1 LRHSK
6 CSSISRADANKDDYK
21 LMADQVYLDYNAS
34 APLCP
39 EARQAMI
46 AAMDVAGNPSSVH
59 ASGRAARKIVDHARR
74 TIADLVGGDS
84 ERIIFTS
91 GGTEANNLALNGL
104 EDVTVFTSAIEHPSV
119 IEGRVDAKRIPVD
132 GNGVVDLDALEA
144 MLKEASAAGQ
154 KVLVSVMLANNETGV
169 IQPVAKV
176 ALLAREYGA
185 KVHCDAI
192 QALGRLPVDMG
203 RLLVDM
209 VSVSAHKIGGPKGIG
224 ALAIAPGVMLVPQIR
239 GGGQEK
245 YRRGGTENVLGIA
258 GFGAAAER
266 AGAQLANMANVAAL
280 RDRLETELAS
290 EAPELLIAGKG
301 TERLVNTSCL
311 ILPGMPGET
320 QVMALDLAGVAISSG
335 SACSSGKVRE
345 SHVLKEMGVS
355 DAGSAIRVSLG
366 LETTDEDI
374 DTFIRVWSRMRGNAA
389 RKKARHAA

>member
-1 LRHSK
+1 
-6 CSSISRADANKDDYK
+6 
-21 LMADQVYLDYNAS
+21 MTEQVYLDYNAS
-34 APLCP
+34 APLCK
-39 EARQAMI
+39 EAQQAMI
-46 AAMDVAGNPSSVH
+46 AAMDVTGNPSSVH

-74 TIADLVGGDS
+74 TIAEMLGGDA

-104 EDVTVFTSAIEHPSV
+104 EGFTVFTSAVEHPSV
-119 IEGRVDAKRIPVD
+119 IEARSDAKRIPVD
-132 GNGVVDLDALEA
+132 GNGVIDLAALET
-144 MLKEASAAGQ
+144 MLKDASQNGE

-185 KVHCDAI
+185 KVHCDAV
-192 QALGRLPVDMG
+192 QALGRIPLDMG

-209 VSVSAHKIGGPKGIG
+209 MSVSAHKIGGPKGVG
-224 ALAIAPGVMLVPQIR
+224 ALAIAPGVMLVPQIC

-258 GFGAAAER
+258 GFAASAER
-266 AGAQLANMANVAAL
+266 AEASMAKMTDIAAM

-290 EAPELLIAGKG
+290 EAPELVVAGKG

-320 QVMALDLAGVAISSG
+320 QVMAMDLGGVAISSG

-345 SHVLKEMGVS
+345 SHVLREMGIS
-355 DAGSAIRVSLG
+355 DTGSAIRVSLG
-366 LETTDEDI
+366 LETTHEDI
-374 DTFIRVWSRMRGNAA
+374 DTFVRVWSRMRGNAA

>member
-1 LRHSK
+1 MR
-6 CSSISRADANKDDYK
+6 IGTANANKDDFK
-21 LMADQVYLDYNAS
+21 LMTDQVYLDYNAS
-34 APLCP
+34 APLCS
-39 EARQAMI
+39 EAQQAMI
-46 AAMDVAGNPSSVH
+46 AAMDITGNPSSVH

-74 TIADLVGGDS
+74 TIADLLGGDP
-84 ERIIFTS
+84 ERVIFTS

-104 EDVTVFTSAIEHPSV
+104 EDVTVFTSAVEHPSV
-119 IEGRVDAKRIPVD
+119 IEARSDAKRIPVD
-132 GNGVVDLDALEA
+132 GDGVIDLTALEA
-144 MLKEASAAGQ
+144 MLTDASQKGE

-185 KVHCDAI
+185 KVHCDAV
-192 QALGRLPVDMG
+192 QVLGRIPLDMG

-209 VSVSAHKIGGPKGIG
+209 VSISAHKIGGPKGIG
-224 ALAIAPGVMLVPQIR
+224 ALVIAPGVMLVPQIR

-258 GFGAAAER
+258 GFAAAAQR
-266 AGAQLANMANVAAL
+266 AEAGMAKMTDIAAK

-290 EAPELLIAGKG
+290 EAPELVIAGKG

-320 QVMALDLAGVAISSG
+320 QVMALDLGGVAISSG

-345 SHVLKEMGVS
+345 SHVLKEMGLS
-355 DAGSAIRVSLG
+355 DTGSAIRVSLG

-374 DTFIRVWSRMRGNAA
+374 DTFVRVWSRMRGNAA

>member
-1 LRHSK
+1 MT
-6 CSSISRADANKDDYK
+6 A
-21 LMADQVYLDYNAS
+21 QVYLDYNAS
-34 APLCP
+34 APLCQ
-39 EARQAMI
+39 EARQAMV
-46 AAMDVAGNPSSVH
+46 AAMEIPGNPSSVH
-59 ASGRAARKIVDHARR
+59 ASGRAARKIIDHARR
-74 TIADLVGGDS
+74 TIAELVGGDS

-119 IEGRVDAKRIPVD
+119 MDGRTDARRIPVD
-132 GNGVVDLDALEA
+132 EHGVVEFDALEA
-144 MLKEASAAGQ
+144 MLKDASDAGE

-185 KVHCDAI
+185 KVHCDAV
-192 QALGRLPVDMG
+192 QALGRMPVDMG

-209 VSVSAHKIGGPKGIG
+209 VSISAHKIGGPKGIG

-245 YRRGGTENVLGIA
+245 YRRGGTENVVGIA
-258 GFGAAAER
+258 GFEAAARR
-266 AGAQLANMANVAAL
+266 AEANMAKMADIAAL

-290 EAPELLIAGKG
+290 VAPELLIAGMG
-301 TERLVNTSCL
+301 TDRLSNTSCL

-345 SHVLKEMGVS
+345 SHVLKEMGIS
-355 DAGSAIRVSLG
+355 DTGSAVRVSLG

>member
-1 LRHSK
+1 
-6 CSSISRADANKDDYK
+6 
-21 LMADQVYLDYNAS
+21 MADQVYLDYNAS
-34 APLCP
+34 APLCS

-74 TIADLVGGDS
+74 TIAELVGGDS

-104 EDVTVFTSAIEHPSV
+104 EDVTVFTSAVEHPSV

-132 GNGVVDLDALEA
+132 GNGVVDLDALET
-144 MLKEASAAGQ
+144 MLKEASDAGQ

-185 KVHCDAI
+185 KVHCDAV
-192 QALGRLPVDMG
+192 QALGRMPVDMG

-209 VSVSAHKIGGPKGIG
+209 VSISAHKIGGPKGIG

-258 GFGAAAER
+258 GFSAAAER
-266 AGAQLANMANVAAL
+266 AEAKMANMANVAAL

-345 SHVLKEMGVS
+345 SHVLREMGVS

-374 DTFIRVWSRMRGNAA
+374 DAFIRVWSRMRGNAA

>member
-1 LRHSK
+1 
-6 CSSISRADANKDDYK
+6 
-21 LMADQVYLDYNAS
+21 MADQVYLDYNAS
-34 APLCP
+34 APLCE
-39 EARQAMI
+39 EAKQAML

-84 ERIIFTS
+84 ERIVFTS

-119 IEGRVDAKRIPVD
+119 IEARSDAKRIPVD
-132 GNGVVDLDALEA
+132 ANGVIDLVALEA
-144 MLKEASAAGQ
+144 MLKDASDAGQ

-176 ALLAREYGA
+176 GLLAREYGA
-185 KVHCDAI
+185 KVHCDAV
-192 QALGRLPVDMG
+192 QALGRVPVDMG

-209 VSVSAHKIGGPKGIG
+209 VSISAHKIGGPKGVG

-245 YRRGGTENVLGIA
+245 YRRGGTENVIGIA
-258 GFGAAAER
+258 GFEAAAKR
-266 AGAQLANMANVAAL
+266 AEASMAKMVDVAKL

-345 SHVLKEMGVS
+345 SHVLKEMGV
-355 DAGSAIRVSLG
+355 DEPGSAIRVSLG
-366 LETTDEDI
+366 LESTNEDV
-374 DTFIRVWSRMRGNAA
+374 DTFVRVWSRMRGNAA

>member
-1 LRHSK
+1 
-6 CSSISRADANKDDYK
+6 
-21 LMADQVYLDYNAS
+21 MADQVYLDYNAS
-34 APLCP
+34 APLCDD
-39 EARQAMI
+39 AKQAMI

-84 ERIIFTS
+84 ERIVFTS

-104 EDVTVFTSAIEHPSV
+104 EDVTVFTSAVEHPSV
-119 IEGRVDAKRIPVD
+119 IEARPDAKRIPVD
-132 GNGVVDLDALEA
+132 ANGVIDLAALET
-144 MLKEASAAGQ
+144 MLKDASDAGQ

-176 ALLAREYGA
+176 GLLAREYGA
-185 KVHCDAI
+185 KVHCDAV
-192 QALGRLPVDMG
+192 QALGRLPVDMN

-209 VSVSAHKIGGPKGIG
+209 VSISAHKIGGPKGVG

-245 YRRGGTENVLGIA
+245 YRRGGTENVVGIA
-258 GFGAAAER
+258 GFEAAAKR
-266 AGAQLANMANVAAL
+266 AEANMAKMADIAVL

-290 EAPELLIAGKG
+290 VAPELQIAAKG

-345 SHVLKEMGVS
+345 SHVLKEMGV
-355 DAGSAIRVSLG
+355 DEPGSAIRVSLG
-366 LETTDEDI
+366 LESTAEDI
-374 DTFIRVWSRMRGNAA
+374 DTFVRVWSRMRGNAA
-389 RKKARHAA
+389 RKKTRHAA

>member
-1 LRHSK
+1 MR
-6 CSSISRADANKDDYK
+6 IGTANANKDDFK
-21 LMADQVYLDYNAS
+21 LMTDQVYLDYNAS
-34 APLCP
+34 APLCS
-39 EARQAMI
+39 EAQQAMI
-46 AAMDVAGNPSSVH
+46 AAMDITGNPSSVH

-74 TIADLVGGDS
+74 TIADLLGGDP
-84 ERIIFTS
+84 ERVIFTS

-104 EDVTVFTSAIEHPSV
+104 EDVTVFTSAVEHPSV
-119 IEGRVDAKRIPVD
+119 IEARSDAKRIPVD
-132 GNGVVDLDALEA
+132 GDGVIDLTALEA
-144 MLKEASAAGQ
+144 MLKDASQKGE

-185 KVHCDAI
+185 KVHCDAV
-192 QALGRLPVDMG
+192 QALGRIPLDMG

-258 GFGAAAER
+258 GFAAAAQR
-266 AGAQLANMANVAAL
+266 AEAGMAKMTEIAAK
-280 RDRLETELAS
+280 RDRLEMQLAS
-290 EAPELLIAGKG
+290 EAPELVIAGKG

-320 QVMALDLAGVAISSG
+320 QVMALDLGGVAISSG

-355 DAGSAIRVSLG
+355 DTGSAIRVSLG

-374 DTFIRVWSRMRGNAA
+374 DTFVRVWSRMRGNAA

>member
-1 LRHSK
+1 
-6 CSSISRADANKDDYK
+6 
-21 LMADQVYLDYNAS
+21 MV
-34 APLCP
+34 
-39 EARQAMI
+39 
-46 AAMDVAGNPSSVH
+46 AAMEIPGNPSSVH
-59 ASGRAARKIVDHARR
+59 ASGRAARKIIDHARR
-74 TIADLVGGDS
+74 TIAELVGGDS

-119 IEGRVDAKRIPVD
+119 MDGRTDARRIPVD
-132 GNGVVDLDALEA
+132 EHGVVEFDALEA
-144 MLKEASAAGQ
+144 MLKDASDAGE

-185 KVHCDAI
+185 KVHCDAV
-192 QALGRLPVDMG
+192 QALGRMPVDMG

-209 VSVSAHKIGGPKGIG
+209 VSISAHKIGGPKGIG

-245 YRRGGTENVLGIA
+245 YRRGGTENVVGIA
-258 GFGAAAER
+258 GFEAAARR
-266 AGAQLANMANVAAL
+266 AEANMAKMADIAAL

-290 EAPELLIAGKG
+290 VAPELLIAGMG
-301 TERLVNTSCL
+301 TDRLSNTSCL

-345 SHVLKEMGVS
+345 SHVLKEMGIS
-355 DAGSAIRVSLG
+355 DTGSAVRVSLG

>member
-1 LRHSK
+1 
-6 CSSISRADANKDDYK
+6 
-21 LMADQVYLDYNAS
+21 MTDQVYLDYNAS
-34 APLCP
+34 APLC
-39 EARQAMI
+39 EDAKQAMI

-74 TIADLVGGDS
+74 TIADLLGSDS

-104 EDVTVFTSAIEHPSV
+104 EDVTVFTSAVEHPSV
-119 IEGRVDAKRIPVD
+119 IEARPDAKRIPVD
-132 GNGVVDLDALEA
+132 ENGVIDLNALEA
-144 MLKEASAAGQ
+144 MLKDASDAGQ

-176 ALLAREYGA
+176 GLLAREYGA
-185 KVHCDAI
+185 KVHCDAV

-209 VSVSAHKIGGPKGIG
+209 VSISAHKIGGPKGIG

-245 YRRGGTENVLGIA
+245 YRRGGTENVVGIA
-258 GFGAAAER
+258 GFDAAAKR
-266 AGAQLANMANVAAL
+266 AEANMARMADIAQM

-301 TERLVNTSCL
+301 TERLSNTSCL

-320 QVMALDLAGVAISSG
+320 QVMAMDLAGVAISSG

-345 SHVLKEMGVS
+345 SHVLREMGVTEP
-355 DAGSAIRVSLG
+355 GSAIRVSLG
-366 LETTDEDI
+366 LDSTNEDI
-374 DTFIRVWSRMRGNAA
+374 NTFIRVWSRMRGNAA

>member
-1 LRHSK
+1 
-6 CSSISRADANKDDYK
+6 
-21 LMADQVYLDYNAS
+21 MAEQVYLDYNAS
-34 APLCP
+34 APLCI

-46 AAMDVAGNPSSVH
+46 AAMDVTGNPSSVH
-59 ASGRAARKIVDHARR
+59 GSGRAARKIVDHARR
-74 TIADLVGGDS
+74 TIAELVGGDA

-91 GGTEANNLALNGL
+91 GGTEANSLALNGL
-104 EDVTVFTSAIEHPSV
+104 EDVTVFTSATEHPSV

-132 GNGVVDLDALEA
+132 GNGVIDLAALEK
-144 MLKEASAAGQ
+144 MLKDASEAGQ

-169 IQPVAKV
+169 IQPVSKV
-176 ALLAREYGA
+176 GLLAREYGA
-185 KVHCDAI
+185 KVHCDAV
-192 QALGRLPVDMG
+192 QALGRMPVDMG

-209 VSVSAHKIGGPKGIG
+209 VSVSAHKIGGPKGTG

-258 GFGAAAER
+258 GFAAAARR
-266 AGAQLANMANVAAL
+266 AEAKMAQMATIAGM

-345 SHVLKEMGVS
+345 SHVLKEMGLS
-355 DAGSAIRVSLG
+355 DTGSAIRVSLG
-366 LETTDEDI
+366 LETTEDDI

>member
-1 LRHSK
+1 VR
-6 CSSISRADANKDDYK
+6 IGTANANKDDFK
-21 LMADQVYLDYNAS
+21 LMTDQVYLDYNAS
-34 APLCP
+34 APLCS
-39 EARQAMI
+39 EAQQAMI
-46 AAMDVAGNPSSVH
+46 AAMDITGNPSSVH

-74 TIADLVGGDS
+74 TIADLLGGDP
-84 ERIIFTS
+84 ERVIFTS
-91 GGTEANNLALNGL
+91 GGTEANNLALSGL
-104 EDVTVFTSAIEHPSV
+104 EDVTVFTSAVEHPSV
-119 IEGRVDAKRIPVD
+119 IEARSDAKRIPVD
-132 GNGVVDLDALEA
+132 GDGVIDLAALEE
-144 MLKEASAAGQ
+144 MLKDASQKGE

-185 KVHCDAI
+185 KVHCDAV
-192 QALGRLPVDMG
+192 QALGRIPLDMG

-209 VSVSAHKIGGPKGIG
+209 VSISAHKIGGPKGIG

-258 GFGAAAER
+258 GFAAAAQR
-266 AGAQLANMANVAAL
+266 AEAGMAKMTEIAAK

-290 EAPELLIAGKG
+290 EAPELVIAGKG

-320 QVMALDLAGVAISSG
+320 QVMALDLGGVAISSG

-355 DAGSAIRVSLG
+355 DTGSAIRVSLG

-374 DTFIRVWSRMRGNAA
+374 DTFVRVWSRMRGNAA

>member
-1 LRHSK
+1 
-6 CSSISRADANKDDYK
+6 
-21 LMADQVYLDYNAS
+21 MTEQVYLDYNAS
-34 APLCP
+34 APLCTQ
-39 EARQAMI
+39 AKQAMI

-74 TIADLVGGDS
+74 TIADLLGGDS

-104 EDVTVFTSAIEHPSV
+104 EDVTVFTSAVEHPSV
-119 IEGRVDAKRIPVD
+119 IEARPDAKRIPVD
-132 GNGVVDLDALEA
+132 ANGVIYLTALEE
-144 MLKEASAAGQ
+144 MLKDASEAGQ

-169 IQPVAKV
+169 IEPVAKV
-176 ALLAREYGA
+176 GLLAREYGA
-185 KVHCDAI
+185 KVHCDAV

-209 VSVSAHKIGGPKGIG
+209 VSVSAHKIGGPKGVG
-224 ALAIAPGVMLVPQIR
+224 VLAIAPGVMLAPQIR

-245 YRRGGTENVLGIA
+245 YRRGGTENVVGIA
-258 GFGAAAER
+258 GFEAAAKCAE
-266 AGAQLANMANVAAL
+266 ANMAKMADIAAL

-290 EAPELLIAGKG
+290 EAPELLIAGRG

-345 SHVLKEMGVS
+345 SHVLKEMGV
-355 DAGSAIRVSLG
+355 DEPGSAIRVSLG
-366 LETTDEDI
+366 LESTNEDI
-374 DTFIRVWSRMRGNAA
+374 DTFVRVWSRMRGNVA

>member
-1 LRHSK
+1 
-6 CSSISRADANKDDYK
+6 
-21 LMADQVYLDYNAS
+21 MADQVYLDYNAS

-132 GNGVVDLDALEA
+132 GNGVVDLEALEA

>member
-1 LRHSK
+1 
-6 CSSISRADANKDDYK
+6 
-21 LMADQVYLDYNAS
+21 MADQVYLDYNAS

-258 GFGAAAER
+258 GFGTAAER

>member
-1 LRHSK
+1 
-6 CSSISRADANKDDYK
+6 
-21 LMADQVYLDYNAS
+21 MADQVYLDYNAS
-34 APLCP
+34 APLCH

-59 ASGRAARKIVDHARR
+59 ASGRAARKVVDHARR

-132 GNGVVDLDALEA
+132 GNGVVDLDALET